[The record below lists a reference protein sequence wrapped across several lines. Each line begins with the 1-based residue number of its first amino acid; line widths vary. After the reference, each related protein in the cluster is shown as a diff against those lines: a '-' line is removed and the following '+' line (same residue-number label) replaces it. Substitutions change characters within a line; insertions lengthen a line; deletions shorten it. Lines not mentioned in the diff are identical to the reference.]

1 MDRTLEPNAL
11 FQIPCHHLLALW
23 PWGDCYLMSV
33 GLSILTRKLGLIIE
47 TNLHSFHY
55 IYIYIYIYI
64 HTEKERHKKRHRE
77 RHKKRHTE
85 RDRDSLRI
93 LDRHT
98 LSINSI

>member
-33 GLSILTRKLGLIIE
+33 GLSILICKLGLIIE

-55 IYIYIYIYI
+55 ISISIYNI

-77 RHKKRHTE
+77 RDIKRDTQRETE
-85 RDRDSLRI
+85 TVLEY
-93 LDRHT
+93 
-98 LSINSI
+98 